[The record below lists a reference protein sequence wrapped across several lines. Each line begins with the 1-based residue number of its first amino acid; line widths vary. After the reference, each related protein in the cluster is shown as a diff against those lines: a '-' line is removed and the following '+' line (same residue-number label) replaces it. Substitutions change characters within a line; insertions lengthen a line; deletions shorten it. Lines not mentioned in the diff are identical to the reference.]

1 MPRSGTTWIVH
12 SLNLHPRICAF
23 GELNLF
29 SRNWLEPIGDGLL
42 SSDQLDLLSD
52 RLSRLTFSSSVSKTE
67 EGHLKGD
74 GWFTRTSRDDI
85 PEVLAEARATLTG
98 DARPVDLLD
107 AIGRTFCTRENKD
120 FWVEKSAVEGRRI
133 LKTLRRAPDARFVV
147 TLREPAGFL
156 KSYKYQ
162 GAQSG
167 PRRRAYYVKRYHAF
181 LGAMIWRKNYKAITR
196 AVRRCPDR
204 ISVHVLIDDDSRRDA
219 LDAVCRFLGIAPEP
233 AMYSLLDR
241 KVNSSQVH
249 DEDQR
254 TLDAA
259 DLAWIRL
266 LCRPKEPELQIPAG
280 LPRTTPFD
288 LIRSLPSLVS
298 WMFRIWRMKGERES
312 TA

>member
-12 SLNLHPRICAF
+12 SLNLHSRICAF
-23 GELNLF
+23 GEVNLF
-29 SRNWLEPIGDGLL
+29 SRNWLEPTADGLL
-42 SSDQLDLLSD
+42 SSDQLDRQAE
-52 RLSRLTFSSSVSKTE
+52 RLSRLTFSSSVSKAE
-67 EGHLKGD
+67 QHHLKGG
-74 GWFTRTSRDDI
+74 GWFTGTSRDDI
-85 PEVLAEARATLTG
+85 PEVIAEARATLTS

-107 AIGRTFCTRENKD
+107 AIGRTFCTREKKD
-120 FWVEKSAVEGRRI
+120 VWVEKSAVEGRRI
-133 LKTLRRAPDARFVV
+133 LKTLDRAPGARFVV
-147 TLREPAGFL
+147 TMREPAGFL

-167 PRRRAYYVKRYHAF
+167 PRRRAYYVNRYHAF
-181 LGAMIWRKNYKAITR
+181 LGAMIWRKNYKAITK

-204 ISVHVLIDDDSRRDA
+204 VSVHVLNDDDSRRDA
-219 LDAVCRFLGIAPEP
+219 LDAVCRFLGVAPEP

-249 DEDQR
+249 AEDER

-266 LCRPKEPELQIPAG
+266 LCRAKEPELRIPAG

-298 WMFRIWRMKGERES
+298 WMFRIRRMKAERVS